1 MGPREKSV
9 VWTVLAHLDDLA
21 LDKERVARHVLDDA
35 QVDDKD
41 VARDDPAV
49 EGIVLHD
56 GRERMVFA
64 ERNADSAA
72 FEHPGG
78 VDEHGEGHDGVGE
91 LPHEQGALERRAA
104 RSCELEGPVL
114 REAQNGVDAR
124 RRERS
129 RHARAGR
136 AALVV
141 AKADPG
147 TARNGKTPVARRH
160 FKTPDRGI
168 ERKGGVRAALEPLLE
183 GKDLDETVGEKA
195 GGAGD
200 RVDDA
205 VGETGD
211 LVLERAPDPEAE
223 LEASAF
229 GLRDGKTRLDAVG
242 IDQTVEEPE
251 RVAQREKRR
260 RKTVRAE
267 GSVRDGRSGEFDD
280 KDGVALLHPA
290 TPE

>member
-1 MGPREKSV
+1 MNRKKSV

-21 LDKERVARHVLDDA
+21 LDEERAARHALDDA
-35 QVDDKD
+35 QVDDED

-72 FEHPGG
+72 
-78 VDEHGEGHDGVGE
+78 
-91 LPHEQGALERRAA
+91 
-104 RSCELEGPVL
+104 RSYELEGPVL
-114 REAQNGVDAR
+114 RVT
-124 RRERS
+124 S
-129 RHARAGR
+129 
-136 AALVV
+136 
-141 AKADPG
+141 P
-147 TARNGKTPVARRH
+147 P
-160 FKTPDRGI
+160 PDRGI

-183 GKDLDETVGEKA
+183 GKDLDETVGE
-195 GGAGD
+195 
-200 RVDDA
+200 
-205 VGETGD
+205 TGD
-211 LVLERAPDPEAE
+211 LVLERAPDQEAE

-280 KDGVALLHPA
+280 KDGVALRHPA

>member
-1 MGPREKSV
+1 M
-9 VWTVLAHLDDLA
+9 
-21 LDKERVARHVLDDA
+21 
-35 QVDDKD
+35 
-41 VARDDPAV
+41 
-49 EGIVLHD
+49 
-56 GRERMVFA
+56 
-64 ERNADSAA
+64 
-72 FEHPGG
+72 
-78 VDEHGEGHDGVGE
+78 
-91 LPHEQGALERRAA
+91 
-104 RSCELEGPVL
+104 

-147 TARNGKTPVARRH
+147 TARNGKTPVARR
-160 FKTPDRGI
+160 PDRGI

>member
-1 MGPREKSV
+1 M

-21 LDKERVARHVLDDA
+21 LDEERAARHALDDA
-35 QVDDKD
+35 QVDDED

-72 FEHPGG
+72 
-78 VDEHGEGHDGVGE
+78 
-91 LPHEQGALERRAA
+91 
-104 RSCELEGPVL
+104 RSYELEGPVL
-114 REAQNGVDAR
+114 RVT
-124 RRERS
+124 S
-129 RHARAGR
+129 
-136 AALVV
+136 
-141 AKADPG
+141 P
-147 TARNGKTPVARRH
+147 P
-160 FKTPDRGI
+160 PDRGI

-267 GSVRDGRSGEFDD
+267 GSSETDGPVNSTTRTAWLSCIPQLQNE
-280 KDGVALLHPA
+280 
-290 TPE
+290 T

>member
-21 LDKERVARHVLDDA
+21 LDEERVARHVLDDA

-64 ERNADSAA
+64 ERNADS
-72 FEHPGG
+72 
-78 VDEHGEGHDGVGE
+78 
-91 LPHEQGALERRAA
+91 AA

-267 GSVRDGRSGEFDD
+267 GSSETDGPVNSTTRTAWLSCIPQLQNE
-280 KDGVALLHPA
+280 
-290 TPE
+290 T